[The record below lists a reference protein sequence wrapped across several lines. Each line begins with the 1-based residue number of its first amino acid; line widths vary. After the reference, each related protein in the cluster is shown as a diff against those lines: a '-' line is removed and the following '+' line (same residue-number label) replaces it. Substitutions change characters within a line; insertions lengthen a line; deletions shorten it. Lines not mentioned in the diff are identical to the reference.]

1 MYMRQTDPVAPRPA
15 FALLSSLTAMERSL
29 ARRLFFSVWTVYSL
43 FWTPFLVR
51 EHFPAL
57 ALVERGSFNVERYA
71 GWCEDIFPGPKGGA
85 YINNNPGASLTA
97 AIPLAIVKP
106 ILGWLDRNGNP
117 PGPQWRFPDTM
128 FESAAREGRGL
139 SMLLA
144 TFITVAGV
152 NAAVTAFSI
161 AFAGVRLL
169 QFGVPAHWAA
179 GVCLLYA
186 FGTPVFFRTG
196 YLNHNLLVG
205 DAGFVALLLLW
216 HPNGRP
222 ITSKQAMFAGLL
234 CGYAILCDFTGLVV
248 TAAVSGYLLWRVW
261 EQSRAGAPR
270 IAIVFAAA
278 VVPGVLGLLLYQL
291 NAFGNPLLPPQHYMA
306 PTAPTAQGYRGFDWP
321 SPALAWANFFHP
333 EFGLFA
339 YCPLLAMGLA
349 APFVR
354 NITHRIPKPEMMA
367 MLAYF
372 VTFVI
377 FCAANQYSWL
387 QWATGFRYL
396 VPIVPM
402 LFLLAMQ
409 TLQALPACLRWTLAA
424 ASLIESGA
432 SALTRHHHVGTAF
445 LDAFQNPLRIHWIER
460 MVSMGVMP
468 EWSGWGNLFA
478 GGIIVLLVS
487 VWLPFLRRG
496 SGTDSTSSSV
506 LMKL

>member
-1 MYMRQTDPVAPRPA
+1 MDVRQTDPAAPRPS
-15 FALLSSLTAMERSL
+15 FAILTLTAPERCL
-29 ARRLFFSVWTVYSL
+29 ALRLFFSVWTVYSL

-57 ALVERGSFNVERYA
+57 ALIERGSFNVERYA

-97 AIPLAIVKP
+97 AIPLATVKP

-117 PGPQWRFPDTM
+117 PGPQWTFPDHM
-128 FESAAREGRGL
+128 FQTAAREGRGL

-152 NAAVTAFSI
+152 TAAANAFSI

-169 QFGVPAHWAA
+169 QFGVPSHWAA
-179 GVCLLYA
+179 SICLLYA
-186 FGTPVFFRTG
+186 FGTPVFFRNG
-196 YLNHNLLVG
+196 HLNHNMLVG
-205 DAGFVALLLLW
+205 DAGFIALLLLW
-216 HPNGRP
+216 HPDGRP
-222 ITSKQAMFAGLL
+222 ITVKKASLAGLL

-248 TAAVSGYLLWRVW
+248 TAVIGAYILWRVW
-261 EQSRAGAPR
+261 EQNQAGWPLPA
-270 IAIVFAAA
+270 AFAAGVA
-278 VVPGVLGLLLYQL
+278 PGIMGLLLYQL
-291 NAFGNPLLPPQHYMA
+291 NAFGNPLLPSQQYMA

-321 SPALAWANFFHP
+321 SPDLVWENFFNP

-339 YCPLLAMGLA
+339 YCPLLVLGLA

-354 NITHRIPKPEMMA
+354 NATHRIPQRETVA

-387 QWATGFRYL
+387 QWSTGFRYL
-396 VPIVPM
+396 VPVVPM

-409 TLQALPACLRWTLAA
+409 TLQALPVWLRWTLAA
-424 ASLIESGA
+424 ASLMESGA
-432 SALTRHHHVGTAF
+432 SALTRHHHVGTAL
-445 LDAFQNPLRIHWIER
+445 LDAFQHPLRVLWIDR
-460 MVSMGVMP
+460 MTAMGVIP
-468 EWSGWGNLFA
+468 EWSGWGILFA
-478 GGIIVLLVS
+478 TGITVFLVS

-496 SGTDSTSSSV
+496 LSTNGTISSV